1 MSRLSNAIAS
11 TTLTRI
17 GDAGDALRASMR
29 RVEPSRVLDRA
40 LDRLLPE
47 ARRLFNAGMLLAV
60 ARRGGS
66 AALRAGRRHPLLAIG
81 GGAVLL
87 AGGVAA
93 LLLRRRPA
101 AGDVIEGRARRIA
114 KSAPGTN
121 TARRA
126 ASKPVPA
133 RESAARQATAH
144 QATST
149 GTSTQVIAKRAARSA
164 PAKTP
169 PRTNAANR

>member
-81 GGAVLL
+81 GSVVLL

-101 AGDVIEGRARRIA
+101 AGDVIEGRARTLHEAAPRT
-114 KSAPGTN
+114 SAP
-121 TARRA
+121 A
-126 ASKPVPA
+126 
-133 RESAARQATAH
+133 
-144 QATST
+144 
-149 GTSTQVIAKRAARSA
+149 GTSTRIVAKRAARSA
-164 PAKTP
+164 PAKKTS
-169 PRTNAANR
+169 RVNTTSR